1 MQEVY
6 LIIDKEKF
14 EYKAVIDFV
23 EITFRTKQSSNGFSI
38 KRNVGFD
45 YVRPLDKGPG
55 SAANEYS
62 VKVQDVKRWTDLDK
76 YINRLKANYDLESE
90 PTITCVE
97 VSFDAYS
104 KGATFD
110 DMIEHVANYYW
121 MLANPVSENRRFTRG
136 MKGTTQGLGR
146 RSYMINRL
154 KRGGT
159 VYIGDHRYDQEG
171 MRIYHK
177 TSDKDSQLPQDQC
190 RARIEITLRGD
201 KCPFKTLEEARN
213 FQFSN
218 LARYFKF
225 RQLKSEV
232 KGLMLGVADGT
243 PMLGERK
250 PRKRKGLGCYLYS
263 AMTSADSVLNE
274 IVYECLRNLT
284 KRLNSGGNKKFR

>member
-1 MQEVY
+1 MRLV
-6 LIIDKEKF
+6 IDKQKF

-23 EITFRTKQSSNGFSI
+23 EVRFRTKQSSNGFSI

-55 SAANEYS
+55 SAANEYV
-62 VKVQDVKRWTDLDK
+62 VKVQDVKRWTDLEK
-76 YINRLKANYDLESE
+76 FFNRLKSNYDLESE

-104 KGATFD
+104 KGATYD

-121 MLANPVSENRRFTRG
+121 MLANPVSENRRFTLGR
-136 MKGTTQGLGR
+136 KGTTQGLGSRSYLLNRLR
-146 RSYMINRL
+146 RS
-154 KRGGT
+154 GT
-159 VYIGDHRYDQEG
+159 IYIGDHRYDQEG
-171 MRIYHK
+171 MRIYYK
-177 TSDKDSQLPQDQC
+177 TTDKDSQLPMDKH

-218 LARYFKF
+218 LTRYFKF
-225 RQLKSEV
+225 RQLKDDV
-232 KGLMLGVADGT
+232 QGLNLIIADRT
-243 PMLGERK
+243 PVLGERK
-250 PRKRKGLGCYLYS
+250 PRKRKGVGGYFYS

-274 IVYECLRNLT
+274 IVYESLRKLT
-284 KRLNSGGNKKFR
+284 QRLNSGRNKKIR